1 MKIKRKRIWIPLVII
16 LILLIVTGGVLL
28 TLTVPNVETQL
39 GNLKPAILV
48 AISEPVNGQ
57 KVLPGDSLSVYV
69 SVASA
74 QPLQSLE
81 VFADGTPLAI
91 VMSTSLEQSP
101 VTAMFLWSPVPEG
114 WHLLTA
120 RATDQDGFTVL
131 SNPIRVEAILP
142 PAPQPVE
149 PTLLDKPGV
158 VLGIST
164 DSPDFE
170 TELDTE
176 IERLLSLATDQE
188 PVHVQVPS
196 FTAPD
201 LEVPPESFTGS
212 ILEAPSSAPFFQ
224 KFLLWTSAKTST
236 SVILPQ
242 APSLRGSVEDCTV
255 RLRVY
260 DRSNNEL
267 GFHLYR
273 LGPLD
278 TGWVLEADLQ
288 ASDGTGVFEYLD
300 SDRNNGKQ
308 DYYIASYNAAG
319 ENPGNIIELNVA
331 AEACSIHSP
340 HVVSLQNAFLTPT
353 QPVDR
358 LYCYA
363 SNDLSSWVR
372 IPRKPQEFINPVE
385 GVFNLSPYL
394 HGLGVPGT
402 PLQFKLECWGWHGE
416 TLVSLGSGSGPI
428 GAAEGPLEFNG
439 DRYRLRADSILDP
452 MNPGDQ
458 HLAIKA
464 IVPPVNLHYST
475 SLADCH
481 VFSGGDAAMEWAC
494 ENLIDPW
501 TGESVSGHNILVWH
515 YYDFCKYNKEYCQ
528 GYIPFSEV
536 RGYHVYRQTKNA
548 LEQWNEPILIKTVDR
563 NDVLMAVLTP
573 GETTSASDRT
583 RYFVRAFVQD
593 GYESGDSNYLQPVSA
608 NFKMTIPALYSQ
620 ANSVRVFK
628 PGGKVVGVDVEPGPQ
643 GSTKNVDNS
652 FIGDGTY
659 WVSGEPVQEEQTE
672 EGFLVGYLRSHAKHL
687 PKSISMIFDDWIQ
700 FDLSQVPGKITNATL
715 RWDGDLIMAG
725 PGWDKWS
732 IWCGNELTTFYGWPV
747 DYMEYLLPSD
757 DIWGVDVTNLVLL
770 QQQAEASHTSVG
782 GLTPYYFG
790 FYMWSGMRT
799 HYTTEYFWDAC
810 LAQIK
815 NVRLEVEYT
824 E

>member
-1 MKIKRKRIWIPLVII
+1 MKIKWHRIWIPLVISI
-16 LILLIVTGGVLL
+16 MFLIVTGGVLL

-39 GNLKPAILV
+39 GRRKPAILV
-48 AISEPVNGQ
+48 AISEPLNGQ

-81 VFADGTPLAI
+81 VYADGTPLAI

-101 VTAMFLWSPVPEG
+101 VTAMFLWSPVPKG

-120 RATDQDGFTVL
+120 RATDQDGSTAI
-131 SNPIRVEAILP
+131 SNPARVEAATPPILP
-142 PAPQPVE
+142 PAGITPQDMPV
-149 PTLLDKPGV
+149 TI
-158 VLGIST
+158 LGISS

-170 TELDTE
+170 SKFDGEV
-176 IERLLSLATDQE
+176 ERLLSQWE
-188 PVHVQVPS
+188 GNQPFHVQVPS

-201 LEVPPESFTGS
+201 LEVPPEPITGS
-212 ILEAPSSAPFFQ
+212 ILEAPPSATFFQ
-224 KFLLWTSAKTST
+224 KFLLWASAKIST
-236 SVILPQ
+236 TVTPPQ

-260 DRSNNEL
+260 DRANNEL
-267 GFHLYR
+267 GFRLYR

-278 TGWVLEADLQ
+278 TGWVLVADLQ
-288 ASDGTGVFEYLD
+288 ASDGTRFFEYLD
-300 SDRNNGKQ
+300 PDRNNGKQ

-319 ENPGNIIELNVA
+319 ENPGNFINLNVTT
-331 AEACSIHSP
+331 EACSIHSP
-340 HVVSLQNAFLTPT
+340 HVVSLGNAILTPT

-363 SNDLSSWVR
+363 SNDLSSWAR

-394 HGLGVPGT
+394 HGLGVPGS
-402 PLQFKLECWGWHGE
+402 PLQFQLECWGWHGE
-416 TLVSLGSGSGPI
+416 TLVSLGSGSETV
-428 GAAEGPLEFNG
+428 GAVEGPLEFDT
-439 DRYRLRADSILDP
+439 DRYHFQADSIFDP

-464 IVPPVNLHYST
+464 IVPPLNLHYST

-481 VFSGGDAAMEWAC
+481 VFTGGDAAMEWAC
-494 ENLIDPW
+494 ENLIDPL
-501 TGESVSGHNILVWH
+501 TGESISGHNILVWH
-515 YYDFCKYNKEYCQ
+515 YYDFCKYDEDLCE
-528 GYIPFSEV
+528 GYLPYPEV

-548 LEQWNEPILIKTVDR
+548 LEQWNEPILIRTVEQ
-563 NDVLMAVLTP
+563 NNILMTVLTP

-583 RYFVRAFVQD
+583 HYFVRAFVQD
-593 GYESGDSNYLQPVSA
+593 GYESTDSNYLQPVPA
-608 NFKMTIPALYSQ
+608 NFRMTIPALYNQ
-620 ANSVRVFK
+620 GISVKVFK
-628 PGGKVVGVDVEPGPQ
+628 PGGKIVGA
-643 GSTKNVDNS
+643 NS
-652 FIGDGTY
+652 E
-659 WVSGEPVQEEQTE
+659 SGLSEQTE
-672 EGFLVGYLRSHAKHL
+672 EGFLVGYFRHYSKHL
-687 PKSISMIFDDWIQ
+687 PRSVSMIYDTWVQ
-700 FDLSQVPGKITNATL
+700 FDLTQVPGTITSAL
-715 RWDGDLIMAG
+715 LKWDGDLTMDG

-790 FYMWSGMRT
+790 FYMWSGMTT
-799 HYTTEYFWDAC
+799 HYTTEYLWDAC
-810 LAQIK
+810 FARIK

-824 E
+824 K